1 MVMAAIREYY
11 NSNIH
16 KPFFAVIGDEIY
28 QDVKSEILK
37 LGVEVIRISDCCH
50 NPDKK
55 PDLDIL
61 GDKLRT
67 IDIDFDSN
75 KVVVLGL
82 GEYLALEGE
91 EEIFKELDRLKDFN
105 LGNGKAVILLRGVHL
120 QIKKIADSDPR
131 FDNRKF
137 FLHGTQ
143 TELQFVFASGNIKMY
158 DIDGFKNLLK
168 TCEEGASGVL
178 CANTNLNFQN
188 SILPIKKITSSFDAL
203 KKIDINFKLEEK
215 NGSEEQWNE
224 LLAEVEKIGTIDKV
238 FKAHNF
244 EEFENEEFHNIISGN
259 DYVNWLYYIFLL
271 SQSNIKNAYI
281 KYVLSCCDTFDE
293 FKRNI
298 LYSIIDI
305 PLENSNFKELYL
317 SRKSIVRGYTDPEI
331 AQFVVENKV
340 KPEESIYRLTDNTI
354 VEKEEIISYVAQYG
368 IPKEIDTIYPALSM
382 YMSTYH
388 FEGQA
393 FANRLTAY
401 FEAYKRQK
409 IRNSLEEDFL
419 REVDRLAETREYNRL
434 QTRDE
439 LVANIDKKD
448 TYLCWI
454 DALGV
459 EYLAFIV
466 EYAKKRELNVK
477 ISVGRAEL
485 PTITPINKRFYDN
498 WPDNQKIK
506 VEELDEIKHKEKGG
520 YKFGK
525 DNPYAK
531 HLAREL
537 EVISEV
543 LDHAATDL
551 KLSKYSNYVIA
562 SDHGAS
568 RLAVLRNKEEKYST
582 DTRGEHSGRCC
593 KTFSGYDLPFATEE
607 NGYIVLAD
615 YGRFEGSRRA
625 NVEVHGGASLEEVLV
640 PIIELSNADSSLV
653 VKLVEET
660 VTVNYKQGA
669 VITLFVNKIISDEV
683 SLEIDGSVYNGKKID
698 DNHYNVEVPDIKKAG
713 KYNATVKING
723 VSVSTITIKTVG
735 KSASVNDDFDDLF

>member
-259 DYVNWLYYIFLL
+259 DYVNWL
-271 SQSNIKNAYI
+271 
-281 KYVLSCCDTFDE
+281 
-293 FKRNI
+293 
-298 LYSIIDI
+298 
-305 PLENSNFKELYL
+305 
-317 SRKSIVRGYTDPEI
+317 
-331 AQFVVENKV
+331 
-340 KPEESIYRLTDNTI
+340 
-354 VEKEEIISYVAQYG
+354 
-368 IPKEIDTIYPALSM
+368 
-382 YMSTYH
+382 
-388 FEGQA
+388 
-393 FANRLTAY
+393 
-401 FEAYKRQK
+401 
-409 IRNSLEEDFL
+409 
-419 REVDRLAETREYNRL
+419 
-434 QTRDE
+434 
-439 LVANIDKKD
+439 
-448 TYLCWI
+448 
-454 DALGV
+454 
-459 EYLAFIV
+459 
-466 EYAKKRELNVK
+466 
-477 ISVGRAEL
+477 
-485 PTITPINKRFYDN
+485 
-498 WPDNQKIK
+498 
-506 VEELDEIKHKEKGG
+506 
-520 YKFGK
+520 
-525 DNPYAK
+525 
-531 HLAREL
+531 
-537 EVISEV
+537 
-543 LDHAATDL
+543 
-551 KLSKYSNYVIA
+551 
-562 SDHGAS
+562 
-568 RLAVLRNKEEKYST
+568 
-582 DTRGEHSGRCC
+582 
-593 KTFSGYDLPFATEE
+593 
-607 NGYIVLAD
+607 
-615 YGRFEGSRRA
+615 
-625 NVEVHGGASLEEVLV
+625 
-640 PIIELSNADSSLV
+640 
-653 VKLVEET
+653 ET
-660 VTVNYKQGA
+660 VKN
-669 VITLFVNKIISDEV
+669 FV
-683 SLEIDGSVYNGKKID
+683 
-698 DNHYNVEVPDIKKAG
+698 
-713 KYNATVKING
+713 
-723 VSVSTITIKTVG
+723 
-735 KSASVNDDFDDLF
+735 